1 MLYQKHTADQFCE
14 LIQWKDSAQN
24 ICFFFIIY
32 HYFSYEHC
40 SE

>member
-24 ICFFFIIY
+24 KKKKIIY